1 MPGAGERRARRL
13 IPAGAGKTILSVCA
27 QSTISAHPRRCG
39 ENSCQAQENGG
50 HGGSSPQVRG
60 KPGQK
65 GEPGVCSRLIPA
77 GAGKTALDH
86 AGNNLNEA
94 HPRRCGENSTLILGA
109 TAYFGSSPQVRGKQ
123 AEQQHGFEV
132 NRLIPAGAGKTRGYD
147 RSITYR
153 AAHPRRC
160 GENVEFV
167 LGVIVTAG
175 SSPQVRGKRIV
186 IITPVQPVR
195 LIPAGAGKTS
205 NPNSASANRSAH
217 PRRCG
222 ENVDSVIWAAFFL
235 GSSPQVRGK
244 RAAYQ
249 ASERAN
255 RLIPAGA
262 GKT

>member
-1 MPGAGERRARRL
+1 MRTRRL
-13 IPAGAGKTILSVCA
+13 IPAGAGKTPSTVCTRGRIA
-27 QSTISAHPRRCG
+27 AHPRRCG
-39 ENSCQAQENGG
+39 ENLS
-50 HGGSSPQVRG
+50 
-60 KPGQK
+60 K
-65 GEPGVCSRLIPA
+65 SRA
-77 GAGKTALDH
+77 
-86 AGNNLNEA
+86 
-94 HPRRCGENSTLILGA
+94 RRKHN
-109 TAYFGSSPQVRGKQ
+109 GSSPQVRGKQ